1 MKRVPICEEINKDNY
16 NNGNLHEYDPYLIID
31 EVNIIDTDWW
41 ISLSEY
47 NKELINMRLNGK
59 YILGKV
65 EIPHEVQVDN
75 SDKFLSIV
83 HQAYLD
89 SFDYNIWYDKDPQ
102 NVSMI
107 HISSKIKNILLE
119 MYTNHTKVSEDFE
132 LQEFKDQISKVIS
145 TYTGGWFMRTSST
158 SGKNEDS
165 LEPLYTA
172 NDVILRLTTI
182 KLFVEK
188 EYRRPEK
195 DTYLILIPWNV
206 DVELD
211 PQYEFRIFVVNGKL
225 TGACPQ
231 RWFDCYQ
238 YSEEELE
245 KIEKSLMNLKF
256 VDVYKTFI
264 ADVYITDECHLI
276 EFNPFGAYC
285 GAGSAL
291 FNWIKDYDVLYGKVE
306 PELRYRSAISY

>member
-1 MKRVPICEEINKDNY
+1 MKRVPICEDIFTDDY
-16 NNGNLHEYDPYLIID
+16 NNGNLHEYDPYLNGIID
-31 EVNIIDTDWW
+31 KDWYA
-41 ISLSEY
+41 SLSDY
-47 NKELINMRLNGK
+47 NKQLINSRCQ
-59 YILGKV
+59 YELGEVKV
-65 EIPHEVQVDN
+65 PHEIQIDN
-75 SDKFLSIV
+75 SAKFLSIV

-89 SFDYNIWYDKDPQ
+89 SFDYNIWFNKDLS
-102 NVSMI
+102 NASLI
-107 HISSKIKNILLE
+107 YISSDTKSILLE
-119 MYTNHTKVSEDFE
+119 MY
-132 LQEFKDQISKVIS
+132 LQRSTSIAVLQKFRDQISQVLS
-145 TYTGGWFMRTSST
+145 TYTGGWFMRLSST

-165 LEPLYTA
+165 LEPLYTV
-172 NDVILRLTTI
+172 DQVISRLVTV

-195 DTYLILIPWNV
+195 NTYLILIPCNIV
-206 DVELD
+206 VELD

-231 RWFDCYQ
+231 RWYESYQ
-238 YSEEELE
+238 YSEQELE
-245 KIEKSLMNLKF
+245 RIEKALSNIKFMNT
-256 VDVYKTFI
+256 YKTFI

-291 FNWIKDYDVLYGKVE
+291 FNWVTDYDILYGKLE

>member
-1 MKRVPICEEINKDNY
+1 MKRVPICEDIDKDDY
-16 NNGNLHEYDPYLIID
+16 NNGNLHEYDPYL
-31 EVNIIDTDWW
+31 NGIIDTDWYN
-41 ISLSEY
+41 SLSEY
-47 NKELINMRLNGK
+47 NKELINSRCK
-59 YILGKV
+59 YELGEV
-65 EIPHEVQVDN
+65 QIPHEIQVDN

-89 SFDYNIWYDKDPQ
+89 SFDYNVWF
-102 NVSMI
+102 NNGLSNASLI
-107 HISSKIKNILLE
+107 HISSDIKSVLLE
-119 MYTNHTKVSEDFE
+119 MYVNRSKDASH
-132 LQEFKDQISKVIS
+132 LQEFKDQITQVLS
-145 TYTGGWFMRTSST
+145 TYTRGWFMRLSST

-165 LEPLYTA
+165 LEPLYTT
-172 NDVILRLTTI
+172 DQIISRLVTV

-195 DTYLILIPWNV
+195 ETYLILIPWNV

-231 RWFDCYQ
+231 RWFESYQ

-245 KIEKSLMNLKF
+245 RIEKALSDIKFMN
-256 VDVYKTFI
+256 VYKTFI
-264 ADVYITDECHLI
+264 ADVYITDQCHLI

-291 FNWIKDYDVLYGKVE
+291 FNWITDYDVLYGKSE
-306 PELRYRSAISY
+306 PELCYRSAISY